1 MDLMPPL
8 SEPPVVIVGAG
19 VAGLACAQDL
29 VAAGVPVRVV
39 EAGDAGGG
47 RVRTGRQGG
56 FLLDRGFQVFNT
68 AYPQVKRRIDLKAL
82 QLRAFTPGVLL
93 QAGEPRVRVARPAP
107 QPPREGG

>member
-29 VAAGVPVRVV
+29 VAAGVPVRIV
-39 EAGDAGGG
+39 EAGDAVGG
-47 RVRTGRQGG
+47 RMRTDRRGG

-93 QAGEPRVRVARPAP
+93 QAGGRRGGGCAAPPAP
-107 QPPREGG
+107 PPA